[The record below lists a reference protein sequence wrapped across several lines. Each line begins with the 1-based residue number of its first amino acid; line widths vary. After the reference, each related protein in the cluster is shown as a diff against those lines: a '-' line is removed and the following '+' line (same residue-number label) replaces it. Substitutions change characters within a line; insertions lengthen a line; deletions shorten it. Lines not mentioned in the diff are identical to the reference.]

1 MIGRLHLMIKCGL
14 VVLCLGKYS
23 IVFDKQTFSHVNDST
38 EQSWDTLNYP
48 HEVRLC
54 MHDLPVVPKEPLILN
69 STFNATVERGIL
81 LEIYRLTN
89 GLNWTNS
96 SGWGGSGSHCQWY
109 GVGCS
114 NITNGRVT
122 VLTLEANRLQGTL
135 PSTLWMLRDLQ
146 GLCLDAN
153 PGLYG
158 KMEDFLSSNMTRL
171 MRLDLASCN
180 LDGVI
185 PDEIIAGS
193 KSLVKLQL
201 SGNKLGGVIPP
212 SIGQL
217 TELQVLSLGENTP
230 ITGKIPEGVGNL
242 SKLWFLDLES
252 LGDLDTT
259 IKPFLGLSSL
269 KFLHMS
275 ESGIHGTLPDDF
287 GSSFPLLWECL
298 LSRNY
303 LHGTIPK
310 TMGKLTALAHLNL
323 AGNKFSGQ
331 VPKGLGKLNNLEV
344 IDLSN
349 NSLSGFE
356 EGFSFNSSKLALL
369 TVAQNKD
376 FSTQL
381 SCVFKIL
388 QSAINSLRRLDFG
401 GCHLTGDIP
410 HVMWSFMNLIEF
422 NVKDN
427 LLSGFLPL
435 PRQNMLFLITLDFSG
450 NKLMGDI
457 PESYADLLSLQT
469 FDVSRNPSLRYA
481 GGDSPKIPRFATTDK
496 STMIRE
502 NENDHYTCPVIRFR
516 YNSGIIKMDSTYYD
530 RVFCE
535 CDENYYGTKG
545 RCLHCMSGGSCGNRS
560 VMRITSGYWPSPSW
574 HNTTHLVSCQNA
586 GEISTVCT
594 PTGECKCSVN
604 STRDGDLI
612 TVCDPGCICSKGS
625 GGRYCSKC
633 KRNYYS
639 HSGDCN
645 ECPSKDSDKIEIL
658 LPIII
663 AGFLALVFVIWLVYS
678 RKSLKWSVVVV
689 FLQILF
695 VTLLHVFNFVPS
707 WLLEVNIVVFILALV
722 GHGSRC
728 RGVLKISLF
737 YFQLLDAMIGNY
749 HRWPSGVLKI
759 QRYFSNVF
767 NFKFE
772 GLECYFPNLFTPV
785 GKFSSLL
792 LLPLGVIVAA
802 FLVFL
807 IIVIVCKIF
816 HFDDEKIKK
825 ARHFSFNIVI
835 MFLNLTYFPIV
846 KRSFSALAPCLEDI
860 DRRYMGQNPWVDCPS
875 HEYRVMRIL
884 GYCSLGVY
892 ILGVPFILFLPLLIC
907 AFWNKGN
914 GVNRDGAGGEGNE
927 RDFWMGSLY
936 LAYKEEFRSY
946 IEIFFLLRRAVFAAI
961 LSFISYHSP
970 FQVPVL
976 TVGFLICL
984 HFIVAC
990 KPYECS
996 SYLKVSRFKVDVENC
1011 LECLILV
1018 VLLLS
1023 FVFLGQDSARNSQNV
1038 ALLWLVIAGNSLATV
1053 VCIAAAVM
1061 RLVRK
1066 EEQPTPPASAQAS
1079 ETQSLLSQNE
1089 QSGSNYGSTDS
1100 AASAAE
1106 DGQ

>member
-158 KMEDFLSSNMTRL
+158 KMGDFLSSNMTRL

-201 SGNKLGGVIPP
+201 SGNKLSGVIPP

-230 ITGKIPEGVGNL
+230 ITGKVPEGVGNL

-331 VPKGLGKLNNLEV
+331 VPKGLGELNNLEV

-369 TVAQNKD
+369 TVAQNRD

-381 SCVFKIL
+381 SRVFKIL

-435 PRQNMLFLITLDFSG
+435 PGQNMLFLITLDFSG

-457 PESYADLLSLQT
+457 PEYYADLLGLQT

-481 GGDSPKIPRFATTDK
+481 GGDSPKIPRFAKTDK

-502 NENDHYTCPVIRFR
+502 NKNDHYTCPVIRFR

-530 RVFCE
+530 
-535 CDENYYGTKG
+535 
-545 RCLHCMSGGSCGNRS
+545 
-560 VMRITSGYWPSPSW
+560 
-574 HNTTHLVSCQNA
+574 
-586 GEISTVCT
+586 
-594 PTGECKCSVN
+594 
-604 STRDGDLI
+604 
-612 TVCDPGCICSKGS
+612 
-625 GGRYCSKC
+625 
-633 KRNYYS
+633 
-639 HSGDCN
+639 
-645 ECPSKDSDKIEIL
+645 
-658 LPIII
+658 
-663 AGFLALVFVIWLVYS
+663 
-678 RKSLKWSVVVV
+678 
-689 FLQILF
+689 
-695 VTLLHVFNFVPS
+695 
-707 WLLEVNIVVFILALV
+707 
-722 GHGSRC
+722 
-728 RGVLKISLF
+728 
-737 YFQLLDAMIGNY
+737 
-749 HRWPSGVLKI
+749 
-759 QRYFSNVF
+759 
-767 NFKFE
+767 
-772 GLECYFPNLFTPV
+772 
-785 GKFSSLL
+785 
-792 LLPLGVIVAA
+792 
-802 FLVFL
+802 
-807 IIVIVCKIF
+807 
-816 HFDDEKIKK
+816 
-825 ARHFSFNIVI
+825 
-835 MFLNLTYFPIV
+835 

-884 GYCSLGVY
+884 GYCSLGAY

-914 GVNRDGAGGEGNE
+914 GVNREGAGGERNE
-927 RDFWMGSLY
+927 RDFWMGFLY

-984 HFIVAC
+984 HFIVVC

-996 SYLKVSRFKVDVENC
+996 SYLKVGRFKVNVENG

-1023 FVFLGQDSARNSQNV
+1023 FVFLGQESARKSQNV

-1066 EEQPTPPASAQAS
+1066 VEQPTPPASAQAS
-1079 ETQSLLSQNE
+1079 ETQSLLPENGQT
-1089 QSGSNYGSTDS
+1089 SGNYGSTDS
-1100 AASAAE
+1100 AASAVE